1 MIDSCNR
8 ATCLCRMGSR
18 GEDARVSQ
26 LYEILSSYLSCSNCC
41 LYVPLQDGEQRR
53 GEGWDEKEPTGA
65 PHPVAP
71 NSGRRSIAWSP
82 DSLREAEVSP
92 GMAWVD
98 LVILRLSERF
108 LVPHLESSGKLNPS
122 NPETHAGQSIAW
134 CFTAGVYPPFP
145 DLRGLDAIS
154 AFITAPAVDL
164 RSPPAYPGPDAPWA
178 CQLRSKYQC
187 ALRGDGPVGPVVACC
202 VQSRAA
208 PQSTVAWQ

>member
-1 MIDSCNR
+1 MMIDSCNR

-122 NPETHAGQSIAW
+122 NPETHAGQSMAW
-134 CFTAGVYPPFP
+134 CFTAGVYPPLARPQGTGCHLCFHHSSCCGPAFP
-145 DLRGLDAIS
+145 PCIPRARCPLGM
-154 AFITAPAVDL
+154 PAAQQVSV
-164 RSPPAYPGPDAPWA
+164 RTEG
-178 CQLRSKYQC
+178 
-187 ALRGDGPVGPVVACC
+187 
-202 VQSRAA
+202 
-208 PQSTVAWQ
+208 